1 MILVRQS
8 SFQWLKS
15 ECLAI
20 SHLYHSCRTTEK
32 CHSTD
37 VLPLRLARKLILRH
51 LQTPAN
57 PLAIPSLGA
66 AHTPSGCQNLP
77 LHLETASTACHQDYF
92 EEVSAISCAT
102 CQYQVGHHL
111 LPHFGPRVQLD

>member
-1 MILVRQS
+1 MILVQQS
-8 SFQWLKS
+8 LFLWQKS

-20 SHLYHSCRTTEK
+20 SHLYHSCQTTEK
-32 CHSTD
+32 CRFTD
-37 VLPLRLARKLILRH
+37 ALLLRLAHKLILRH

-57 PLAIPSLGA
+57 PLAIPFLGA
-66 AHTPSGCQNLP
+66 THTPSDCQTHP
-77 LHLETASTACHQDYF
+77 LHLETASTACHQGYF

-102 CQYQVGHHL
+102 YQYQVGHHL